1 MADAENSQNYQF
13 GRKKQ
18 LLIPAPQ
25 DEIVKGMNGKTPKI
39 LNRVQHTSAK
49 TQGGGGSH
57 AGPRRS
63 FPSSVLPFRMAFTAF
78 SFITRST

>member
-25 DEIVKGMNGKTPKI
+25 DEIVKGVNGWAPKI

-49 TQGGGGSH
+49 TEGGGGEVTP
-57 AGPRRS
+57 ARAKNRVGVR
-63 FPSSVLPFRMAFTAF
+63 
-78 SFITRST
+78 FI